1 MLQGGPSGW
10 MPPLPHGKSVHFTEK
25 ELSTSAP
32 IINVKLKEIMSV
44 LIYIL
49 IEMLL

>member
-1 MLQGGPSGW
+1 C

-25 ELSTSAP
+25 ALSISAP
-32 IINVKLKEIMSV
+32 VIIVKLKQVMIV

-49 IEMLL
+49 IELPL